1 MRARSRLPGRADGA
15 RAVPRAAGARHGAAD
30 DRPVPPDAEVAPRTP
45 GGARRPRACG
55 RPPRAARRRPR
66 AARARRRRPPPRR
79 RRGPSTSR
87 RARPASPPGRP
98 CRHLPSCG
106 PACRYRTARGTRPNR
121 ARGVLATISV
131 EEPLF
136 SASPISRDWSVFGQV
151 DFCQLRLCQRVCP
164 ILLHSRFGISRLEQF
179 QTCGLLPTGVLSG
192 RLSETATLAD

>member
-30 DRPVPPDAEVAPRTP
+30 DRPVPPDAEVVPRTP
-45 GGARRPRACG
+45 GGARRP
-55 RPPRAARRRPR
+55 PPAGDPR
-66 AARARRRRPPPRR
+66 VRLVGAPVRLEPDVGDPPRR

-98 CRHLPSCG
+98 CRHPPVGRTRVPISYRSRDSAQSG
-106 PACRYRTARGTRPNR
+106 PGCASHHKCRR
-121 ARGVLATISV
+121 AS
-131 EEPLF
+131 F

-151 DFCQLRLCQRVCP
+151 AFCHLRLCQRVCP